1 MPTSN
6 IPVSIHHPLTILRT
20 KVPAEK
26 LVNKVKDKLIPEEI
40 EFVQILIKD
49 NSFESVVEKIL
60 VQAGNQRD
68 QNDISNK

>member
-1 MPTSN
+1 MPASN

-26 LVNKVKDKLIPEEI
+26 LVNKVKDKLTPEEI